1 VCEAGDQITCVTAE
15 PPTSVTL
22 PVASIMPEMH
32 GIYCWWLRG
41 PIFGFTWSSTLRPAV
56 LESLNRCHGAGRRV
70 TGAPLDDTP
79 SGRSILWVKRKFAGE
94 NCGRQSYHGLMSG
107 SHSADHWRREAARA
121 RAVAGSMND
130 PKLKQ
135 TMIRIAEAYERLAR
149 HMDDMVDKVR
159 ERRARRKPP
168 RYDWLLRADTERR
181 FHPCHLAPV
190 VHSDRH

>member
-1 VCEAGDQITCVTAE
+1 
-15 PPTSVTL
+15 
-22 PVASIMPEMH
+22 
-32 GIYCWWLRG
+32 
-41 PIFGFTWSSTLRPAV
+41 
-56 LESLNRCHGAGRRV
+56 
-70 TGAPLDDTP
+70 
-79 SGRSILWVKRKFAGE
+79 
-94 NCGRQSYHGLMSG
+94 
-107 SHSADHWRREAARA
+107 
-121 RAVAGSMND
+121 MND

-168 RYDWLLRADTERR
+168 RYDWLLGARADTERR